1 MTDITVMQDFAYRLA
16 SLHAENADAA
26 AWLETEYG
34 KPTSAD
40 GSWIILEEYY
50 DDFARNAAR
59 DGLTITA
66 TSETR
71 GGKT

>member
-1 MTDITVMQDFAYRLA
+1 MTDITAVQDVAFRLA
-16 SLHAENADAA
+16 NLHAENADAA

-34 KPTSAD
+34 KPHAD
-40 GSWIILEEYY
+40 ESWIILEEYY

-66 TSETR
+66 KSETR